1 VYQPLRVALL
11 STGDEVREPGVTLPP
26 GAIYDANRFMLAA
39 LLERLG
45 CVVSDFGIRPDRE
58 AALADTLSAASA
70 GNDLIVTSGGVSTG
84 EEDHVKAA
92 VERLGA
98 LHFWRLAIKPGRP
111 VALGQVAGVPLIGLP
126 GNPVA
131 VAVTFA
137 LLARPLVLKLAGAVA
152 APPRAFPVRAG
163 FAYRKKPGRRE
174 YLRAQLERDGD
185 AVIAKKHPRD
195 GAGILSS
202 IVQSDG
208 LVVLDE
214 ATGDLSA
221 GAIVDFLPFSEVFG

>member
-1 VYQPLRVALL
+1 
-11 STGDEVREPGVTLPP
+11 
-26 GAIYDANRFMLAA
+26 
-39 LLERLG
+39 
-45 CVVSDFGIRPDRE
+45 
-58 AALADTLSAASA
+58 
-70 GNDLIVTSGGVSTG
+70 
-84 EEDHVKAA
+84 
-92 VERLGA
+92 

-111 VALGQVAGVPLIGLP
+111 VALGQVGGVPLIGLP

-131 VAVTFA
+131 VVVTFA
-137 LLARPLVLKLAGAVA
+137 VLARPLILKLAGAA
-152 APPRAFPVRAG
+152 ASVPRLFTVRAG

-185 AVIAKKHPRD
+185 HLVAVKYPRD

-214 ATGDLSA
+214 ATGGLEA
-221 GAIVDFLPFSEVFG
+221 GTVVDFLPFSEVLG